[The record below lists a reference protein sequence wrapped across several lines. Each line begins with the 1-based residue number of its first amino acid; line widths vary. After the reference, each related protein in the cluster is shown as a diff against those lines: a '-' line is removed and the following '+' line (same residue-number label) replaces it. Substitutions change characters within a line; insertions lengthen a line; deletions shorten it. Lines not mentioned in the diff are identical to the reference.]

1 MAMYGLSSRPIAPV
15 PSSCLR
21 MLAGKFHD
29 APPLA
34 ERNSTSALAALGTS
48 LAGGA
53 RLKARQNR

>member
-15 PSSCLR
+15 PSSCLTT
-21 MLAGKFHD
+21 LAGKLQD

-34 ERNSTSALAALGTS
+34 ERNRTRALAKLSTS